1 MNDSSW
7 QEGDYYGTGL
17 YPTMGMAIASLT
29 ATSSYNASAYWY
41 ERSLLEFDP
50 ESSPYDNVFNVFDM
64 EKELL
69 ERAIARSEVGID
81 ANCYLY

>member
-1 MNDSSW
+1 
-7 QEGDYYGTGL
+7 
-17 YPTMGMAIASLT
+17 MAIASLT

-41 ERSLLEFDP
+41 ERSLLEVDP
-50 ESSPYDNVFNVFDM
+50 ESSPYNNVFNVFNVFDM